1 MNNSFV
7 RLIDGMTATLR
18 EEVLT
23 RIDDEFARGQVFGV
37 INLLNN
43 FRLRAD
49 WSVGFLQE
57 ELAAQSLAFARVAEL
72 LKAAGLP
79 NAAVQPGSYEAISQL
94 LSNSPAALAPDTG
107 ALLRRRDDG
116 NQRMIELFRWLW
128 SQPEGVS
135 PRMRDDIELT
145 LRRAMRSEVE
155 VELRHLAKP
164 MFAEMSQGSEST
176 PAA

>member
-7 RLIDGMTATLR
+7 RLIDGMSATLR
-18 EEVLT
+18 QEVLT

-72 LKAAGLP
+72 LNEAGLP
-79 NAAVQPGSYEAISQL
+79 KAAEQPGGSAAISL
-94 LSNSPAALAPDTG
+94 LVSNSSAEPVPDTG
-107 ALLRRRDDG
+107 ALLRQRDEG
-116 NQRMIELFRWLW
+116 NQRIIELFRWLW

-176 PAA
+176 PAT